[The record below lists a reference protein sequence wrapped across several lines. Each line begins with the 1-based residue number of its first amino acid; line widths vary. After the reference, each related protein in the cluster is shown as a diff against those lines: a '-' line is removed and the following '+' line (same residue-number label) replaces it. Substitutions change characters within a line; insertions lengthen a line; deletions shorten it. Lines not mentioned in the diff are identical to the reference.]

1 MVDEANPSAGLIIGK
16 NLREPNQIYIIPIL
30 KASNWLFDNL
40 YSSFIL
46 RIFMFYSVRMFSVK
60 ANFYLNN
67 SLFCGLVFSFN
78 KKASKKNTCNF
89 QDDCLAYKMF
99 FDVL

>member
-1 MVDEANPSAGLIIGK
+1 
-16 NLREPNQIYIIPIL
+16 
-30 KASNWLFDNL
+30 
-40 YSSFIL
+40 
-46 RIFMFYSVRMFSVK
+46 MFYSVRMFSVK